1 MIRTTRPRSSSM
13 VGGYRVA
20 EPAERRLVT
29 YAIATQLGAMF
40 LPADITGG

>member
-1 MIRTTRPRSSSM
+1 M

-20 EPAERRLVT
+20 GPAEQRLVEHT

-40 LPADITGG
+40 LPAHIIGG